1 MYLRHF
7 MSVGPPGYAPYCEEK
22 LHRTVANKTRSEPP
36 ALLELKAAKS
46 RKPLMLRF
54 FLTDDNSMT
63 FLADSATT
71 ARELCKRLADKSG
84 IKDPFGFS
92 LLIST
97 FDKISYPQESQSQGH
112 MTYRQSHMTYGRHTE
127 I

>member
-1 MYLRHF
+1 
-7 MSVGPPGYAPYCEEK
+7 
-22 LHRTVANKTRSEPP
+22 
-36 ALLELKAAKS
+36 
-46 RKPLMLRF
+46 MLRF

-97 FDKISYPQESQSQGH
+97 FDKVDSNVYKSDHRLHSRHSIHTLYGLIKSTHRKCHLYKRSVYFQISYPQESQSQGH